1 MTHKNS
7 APLGSSPTLG
17 SLVELQIDNIAHG
30 GVCVA
35 RLDGRVV
42 FVTDT
47 IPGEKVVAQ
56 ISDISQKSFLRA
68 DTVDVIHPSPH
79 RQVHIWHEASLERA
93 PENRAGGAEFGHIT
107 LQHQRQLKSDVL
119 TDSLKRFGKID
130 RNVAVHAI
138 GTDDQTQGLAWRTRV
153 RLHVDSE
160 GNVGP
165 YAVRSHNVIAVE
177 SLPLAVAELQE
188 IAPLGKKIPGVDF
201 VDLVAPSVGR
211 ARSLAGTKDAEPH
224 KETIREKVGSREFA
238 LDING
243 FWQVHKH
250 AAETLSSVVA
260 QMVDEAL
267 FDPRAAN
274 HDLYGGVGLFAAA
287 IGDRFGSTTK
297 INSVEASDEAT
308 EYAAENLSDWVGAR
322 VYTARVEKYLAE
334 IRRSLTATEQTR
346 WKAASVVLDPPRSG
360 AGKEVIEHIAAL
372 SPAQLVYVA
381 CDPVALSRDVA
392 YLTQAGYQLG
402 ELRAFD
408 LFPHTHH
415 MEAVAHFV
423 RA

>member
-1 MTHKNS
+1 M
-7 APLGSSPTLG
+7 
-17 SLVELQIDNIAHG
+17 
-30 GVCVA
+30 
-35 RLDGRVV
+35 V
-42 FVTDT
+42 FVSDT

-56 ISDISQKSFLRA
+56 ITDTSQKSFLRA

-79 RQVHIWHEASLERA
+79 RQVHIWHEASLEHA
-93 PENRAGGAEFGHIT
+93 PDNRAGGAEFGHIT
-107 LQHQRQLKSDVL
+107 LEHQRQLKADVL
-119 TDSLKRFGKID
+119 TDSLKRFGKIE
-130 RNVAVHAI
+130 REVAVEAI
-138 GTDDQTQGLAWRTRV
+138 GNDDETKGLAWRTRV
-153 RLHVDSE
+153 RLHVDRE

-165 YAVRSHNVIAVE
+165 YASRSHKVIPVE

-211 ARSLAGTKDAEPH
+211 ARSLAGTKDAQPH
-224 KETIREKVGSREFA
+224 QETIREKVGAREFT

-243 FWQVHKH
+243 FWQVHKN
-250 AAETLSSVVA
+250 ATETLSTVVSN
-260 QMVDEAL
+260 MVDEAL

-274 HDLYGGVGLFAAA
+274 QDLYGGVGLFAAA

-297 INSVEASDEAT
+297 INSVEASEEAT

-322 VYTARVEKYLAE
+322 VYTARVDKYLSE
-334 IRRSLTATEQTR
+334 MRRTLTATEQTR
-346 WKAASVVLDPPRSG
+346 WKAAIVVLDPPRSG
-360 AGKEVIEHIAAL
+360 AGKDVIQHIAAL

-392 YLTQAGYQLG
+392 YLAEAGYHLG
-402 ELRAFD
+402 KLKAFD
-408 LFPHTHH
+408 LFPNTHH

-423 RA
+423 RG

>member
-7 APLGSSPTLG
+7 APSNTSTSVG

-56 ISDISQKSFLRA
+56 ITESSQKSFMRA

-79 RQVHIWHEASLERA
+79 RQVHIWPEASLEQA

-107 LQHQRQLKSDVL
+107 LSHQRQLKSDVL
-119 TDSLKRFGKID
+119 TDSLERFGKTE
-130 RNVAVHAI
+130 REVAVEAI
-138 GTDDQTQGLAWRTRV
+138 GDDEENKGLGWRTRV

-165 YAVRSHNVIAVE
+165 YAQRSHKVIPIE
-177 SLPLAVAELQE
+177 TLPLAIPELQE
-188 IAPLGKKIPGVDF
+188 IAPLGEKIPGVDF
-201 VDLVAPSVGR
+201 VDLVAPSIGR
-211 ARSLAGTKDAEPH
+211 ARSLAGTKDAHAH
-224 KETIREKVGSREFA
+224 KETIRELVGSREFA

-243 FWQVHKH
+243 FWQVHKK
-250 AAETLSSVVA
+250 AAETLSNVVA

-267 FDPRAAN
+267 VDPRAAN
-274 HDLYGGVGLFAAA
+274 QDLYGGVGLFAAA

-322 VYTARVEKYLAE
+322 VYTAKVDKYLSE
-334 IRRSLTATEQTR
+334 MRRTLTATEQAR
-346 WKAASVVLDPPRSG
+346 WKSATVVLDPPRSG
-360 AGKEVIEHIAAL
+360 AGKDVIHHLAAL
-372 SPAQLVYVA
+372 SPAQLIYVA

-392 YLTQAGYQLG
+392 YLAEAGYQLG
-402 ELRAFD
+402 ELKAFD
-408 LFPHTHH
+408 LFPNTHH
-415 MEAVAHFV
+415 MEAVAHFI
-423 RA
+423 RG